1 MSDGILSI
9 KPCTHSTTDHL
20 FQPFDCKTI
29 ALVKKIAII
38 AFHILT
44 LGIPLAIY
52 NVIRC
57 CFPKKAV
64 TEDVSGKKLQQQAV
78 ATVSKTA
85 VDEALDAWKK
95 FKTSQT
101 DDDLMA
107 AFKLM
112 AKATLPSDNALV
124 KTVGHVTQKLMKDDK
139 FELHFSEAASGL
151 DLHQIG
157 RILPSI
163 VELDVSLPELSKNCV
178 LLMRMILKNC
188 PENKAQKVRDLYRQL
203 EKNNKSIPEFID
215 HLMLCDDSADGV
227 WRKAISELT
236 VVYLMLIPL
245 KQDVSEQQ
253 QMKKDIRLKDA
264 VQIVLADESYKDK
277 LADFEQIK
285 VLSQTPQK
293 PKTAEDKKEPTPIKP
308 SDVVK
313 AAGAMPVPKTSPID
327 DAEAFSKL
335 KADEL
340 RNSNASIFP
349 LTTGVVRTY
358 VPLASDVSYI
368 VQAARNHEKEFDRIL
383 KSKGKTAW
391 NNSEVI
397 AAADSLMKVSYVA
410 ACRVLEDMEHFI
422 VTLRKENPMAIA
434 GVKSMPE
441 LADRMKNPDAS
452 LALDLVNS
460 GQFFAFDLFTY
471 TYHSI
476 RAGKC
481 WSAIQSHPDGE
492 EAYVQECWR
501 YPAAN
506 KAEDFYK
513 EGTFQNR
520 WRTLYNDYRNRFEK
534 VINLSN
540 NAFYSYRISQDEN
553 SNFEPFPQLHLQRIE
568 DDVNL
573 FMKTPI
579 KQDIDGFEKQA
590 AAMVKKTTAQPD
602 PINGK
607 LELHFYGDMKD
618 RGDITEGFK
627 RVF

>member
-52 NVIRC
+52 NVIKC

-78 ATVSKTA
+78 ASISKTA
-85 VDEALDAWKK
+85 VEEALDAWKK
-95 FKTSQT
+95 FKSSQT
-101 DDDLMA
+101 DEDLFS

-112 AKATLPSDNALV
+112 AKATLPSENALV
-124 KTVGHVTQKLMKDDK
+124 KSVGHVTQKLMKDDK
-139 FELHFSEAASGL
+139 FELHFSEAASGI
-151 DLHQIG
+151 DNHQIG
-157 RILPSI
+157 RILPLI
-163 VELDVSLPELSKNCV
+163 MQMDISLPELSKNCV

-188 PENKAQKVRDLYRQL
+188 PENRAGIARSLYRQL
-203 EKNNKSIPEFID
+203 EKHNKNIPDFIE
-215 HLMLCDDSADGV
+215 HLMLCDDSSDGV

-264 VQIVLADESYKDK
+264 VQIVLADESYKEK

-293 PKTAEDKKEPTPIKP
+293 TKTAEDKKEPTPIKP

-313 AAGAMPVPKTSPID
+313 AAGAMPVPKTSPVD

-340 RNSNASIFP
+340 RQSSASTLT
-349 LTTGVVRTY
+349 LTTGVVRNY
-358 VPLASDVSYI
+358 VPHVTDVSYI
-368 VQAARNHEKEFDRIL
+368 VQAARNHEKEFDRVL
-383 KSKGKTAW
+383 KSKGKAAW
-391 NNSEVI
+391 SSPEVI
-397 AAADSLMKVSYVA
+397 NAADELMKISYVA
-410 ACRVLEDMEHFI
+410 ACRVLEDMDNFI
-422 VTLRKENPMAIA
+422 ATLKKENPMAIA
-434 GVKSMPE
+434 GVKSMSD
-441 LADRMKNPDAS
+441 LAERMKNPDAS
-452 LALDLVNS
+452 LALDLVNG

-520 WRTLYNDYRNRFEK
+520 WRTLYNDYCKRFEK
-534 VINLSN
+534 AVKLAN
-540 NAFYSYRISQDEN
+540 NAFYSHRISQDEN
-553 SNFEPFPQLHLQRIE
+553 SKFEPFPQLHLQRIE

-579 KQDIDGFEKQA
+579 KQEIDGFERQA

-602 PINGK
+602 SINGK